1 MEVFVARFEGLLY
14 GQEEE
19 SLLHAAGRFVQL
31 SLWEG
36 GKGARACSCCNSQGR
51 APRPS
56 FPPPLSLY
64 LYLLLNE
71 VGYLGAGQRLSLSS
85 FWVILDWFL
94 F

>member
-19 SLLHAAGRFVQL
+19 SLLHAAGQFVQL

-51 APRPS
+51 AL
-56 FPPPLSLY
+56 PPPPSHCIY
-64 LYLLLNE
+64 T
-71 VGYLGAGQRLSLSS
+71 S
-85 FWVILDWFL
+85 F
-94 F
+94 

>member
-1 MEVFVARFEGLLY
+1 MEVFVARFEGLLF

-36 GKGARACSCCNSQGR
+36 GKGARACSYCNSQGR
-51 APRPS
+51 AP
-56 FPPPLSLY
+56 PPHLSLY

-71 VGYLGAGQRLSLSS
+71 VGCLGAGQRLSLSS
-85 FWVILDWFL
+85 F
-94 F
+94 